1 MELGELLDPGKPSR
15 TDKVSIIADAVKA
28 ITQLRAE
35 AHQLRQLNKFL
46 EASPVP
52 RASQLFA
59 PLLGMGLCCD
69 LSSPSPS
76 TGSSGMR
83 ARCVWNVPAP
93 ARLTLSLPF
102 C

>member
-46 EASPVP
+46 EASPAP
-52 RASQLFA
+52 QASHLLAACFMSGNTRIRGLAGMGLYQLSRDLPSA
-59 PLLGMGLCCD
+59 PLLWPKL
-69 LSSPSPS
+69 L
-76 TGSSGMR
+76 
-83 ARCVWNVPAP
+83 
-93 ARLTLSLPF
+93 L
-102 C
+102 